1 MLQRVLCLNI
11 SIGKL
16 FESCSIRSSWVIAV
30 RGIHLTIIYLKPV
43 AELAG
48 QECLLHE
55 VKEID
60 NTNTAIIRIAIFTL
74 KFFMIYIL
82 RRWIQLSKPFRI
94 RVGWTSLP
102 MTRRQWNS
110 QHKRS
115 HHEEK
120 HQGFNFFYWIHCF
133 YKYFV
138 TKLTNL
144 MFIQSLIF

>member
-1 MLQRVLCLNI
+1 LNT

-16 FESCSIRSSWVIAV
+16 FESCSIRSSWVKSV

-82 RRWIQLSKPFRI
+82 EDGYDYLNP
-94 RVGWTSLP
+94 L
-102 MTRRQWNS
+102 
-110 QHKRS
+110 
-115 HHEEK
+115 ELE
-120 HQGFNFFYWIHCF
+120 
-133 YKYFV
+133 
-138 TKLTNL
+138 
-144 MFIQSLIF
+144 